1 MCSLAA
7 RSDVTCKRTE
17 LPLAWRSS
25 HPRRRPPRFRSGRNR
40 SVRASV
46 APALS
51 LSRGIAQEFTTLRG
65 ADAPD
70 EKGAFAWSRRA
81 APSLLRFVLRGSDRP
96 CGFARRPGVRIAHIG
111 DVDVP
116 EADRIAPDFR
126 KRAEENGADLRCS
139 SPARPMQQPIRGRWY
154 FRFDGS
160 CLRVVRRSKR
170 LRRAH
175 SIALLLRTETA
186 LSRERRGGHSRRG
199 GDVVVGALWNPP
211 YDRNPRITRRN
222 VGLVRHRVLTRA
234 ASTRLTDA
242 QRAPARPAVRWDQ
255 RVVPDL
261 ADQRP
266 IPVHRAGIV
275 ETTQAT
281 LNESPA

>member
-70 EKGAFAWSRRA
+70 EKGACRVVPGAPP
-81 APSLLRFVLRGSDRP
+81 PSLLPFVLRGSSRH
-96 CGFARRPGVRIAHIG
+96 CQFARRPGVRIAHIG
-111 DVDVP
+111 DVNVA
-116 EADRIAPDFR
+116 EVGRIARDFR
-126 KRAEENGADLRCS
+126 KRGEENGADLSVC
-139 SPARPMQQPIRGRWY
+139 SPARPKRQPIRGRWY

-234 ASTRLTDA
+234 ASTRLAERSAGTGTPCGEMGPA
-242 QRAPARPAVRWDQ
+242 CRARF
-255 RVVPDL
+255 
-261 ADQRP
+261 
-266 IPVHRAGIV
+266 G
-275 ETTQAT
+275 
-281 LNESPA
+281 